1 MDDSLA
7 AARAALAR
15 VFGYPDFRGRQA
27 EAVATVLH
35 GRDLLVLMPTGGGK
49 SLCFQVPALLL
60 PGLTLVISPLI
71 SLMKDQVDALCRR
84 GVAAALLN
92 STLSTE
98 ESALVQARARA
109 GELRLLYVAPE
120 RMDSSTFQ
128 SLLGE
133 LRISLLAV
141 DEAHCISQWG
151 HEFRPAYRRLGR
163 LRAQLECP
171 CVALTATATPPV
183 RVDIME
189 QLGLREPLV
198 LAGGF
203 DRPNLS
209 WHVLPAPT
217 AAWKDRAL
225 VALLKRQREGAIVVY
240 AGTRRVVDALADYC
254 NGCGIPAAAYHA
266 GMAPPERLRLQD
278 AFMGNHVRV
287 IFATT
292 AFGMGVDKP
301 DVRLVVHYTLS
312 SSLEGYYQEAGRA
325 GRDGA
330 PARCVVLHA
339 PADALLHEFMIDQ
352 SQPDAEIVRAVC
364 AALVRLAGPDD
375 LVQADFRTLAAAA
388 TVTVNEK
395 QAEAVVRRCRA
406 AGLLEARRDEGP
418 WRLRTRADPPPL
430 DWAEVRAGRLRE
442 QHRLA
447 AMQGYL
453 AERGC
458 RRRYLLRYYGE
469 EAPERCQGCDRCLGE
484 AGTLLPGWSP
494 ARSSSSGWRA
504 WLRRIL
510 R

>member
-1 MDDSLA
+1 VDDHLA

-27 EAVATVLH
+27 EAVAAVLH

-71 SLMKDQVDALCRR
+71 SLMKDQVD
-84 GVAAALLN
+84 G
-92 STLSTE
+92 
-98 ESALVQARARA
+98 LVQARARA

-120 RMDSSTFQ
+120 RMDSSAFQ

-133 LRISLLAV
+133 LKISLLAV

-163 LRAQLECP
+163 LRAQLQCP

-183 RVDIME
+183 RGDIMA

-240 AGTRRVVDALADYC
+240 AGTRRVVDTLADYC

-266 GMAPPERLRLQD
+266 GMPPPERLRLQD

-312 SSLEGYYQEAGRA
+312 SSLEGYYPRV
-325 GRDGA
+325 
-330 PARCVVLHA
+330 PC
-339 PADALLHEFMIDQ
+339 
-352 SQPDAEIVRAVC
+352 C
-364 AALVRLAGPDD
+364 C
-375 LVQADFRTLAAAA
+375 LAA
-388 TVTVNEK
+388 
-395 QAEAVVRRCRA
+395 
-406 AGLLEARRDEGP
+406 P
-418 WRLRTRADPPPL
+418 
-430 DWAEVRAGRLRE
+430 
-442 QHRLA
+442 
-447 AMQGYL
+447 
-453 AERGC
+453 
-458 RRRYLLRYYGE
+458 
-469 EAPERCQGCDRCLGE
+469 
-484 AGTLLPGWSP
+484 
-494 ARSSSSGWRA
+494 
-504 WLRRIL
+504 
-510 R
+510 